1 MEKIIILLICIT
13 IALVIMIYTIANIR
27 KIRKEF
33 NEAKNDLLK
42 MISEHEYLALKET
55 AQDGELR
62 VLPDWTQQET
72 TNNFKNFLKISQ
84 GIQLWLERAEK
95 NLYQN
100 PRETMLQVIGAERNL
115 NNSLKIFRD
124 LNANIKARVELDAKN
139 AKESIDSV
147 GEIVYAARNVV
158 SDNHARSYDLMRQMI
173 ELANVSVNLSKQK
186 ERLPNKDAHRDI
198 MKEVEAEKN
207 WVLEIMKQVERI
219 IYLGVKSPKVAT
231 A

>member
-55 AQDGELR
+55 TQDGELR